1 MRPPWRGAR
10 AAAAV
15 AAAALAVLTVAC
27 QPEKTPTTPTT
38 AAPTTSSATVAPH
51 PLAPDSGFIAFGDA
65 GEVTLPYQ
73 QQVADQMRAWVSAGH
88 RVDALVEAGDD
99 VYPSGS
105 PAQFAA
111 ALDTPYAGLR
121 SPTRPLWVALGN
133 HDILGGNAGADQL
146 TYLGLPVLPYAKTL
160 TGVQILFLD
169 ANHPD
174 VAQRDWLE
182 ARLSEAGP
190 KLRVVVFH
198 QPAYSCGTTH
208 GSTQAVKDNW
218 VPTLEAHHVALVLNG
233 HEHLYERFKS
243 AGDVTYVV
251 TGGGGAALYPVGSCG
266 AVGLSEQHREAR
278 HHFVGIEITGSTLTL
293 TAVARTGEVLDTA
306 TIRRP

>member
-1 MRPPWRGAR
+1 MRPPWRASRGT
-10 AAAAV
+10 AV
-15 AAAALAVLTVAC
+15 IAAAALVLLAAAC
-27 QPEKTPTTPTT
+27 QSATTTPTT
-38 AAPTTSSATVAPH
+38 TAPPTTSSATVAPH

-73 QQVADQMRAWVSAGH
+73 QQVADQMLAWVSAGH

-99 VYPSGS
+99 VYPSGA
-105 PAQFAA
+105 PARFPA

-174 VAQRDWLE
+174 VDQRDWLE

-278 HHFVGIEITGSTLTL
+278 HHFVGIEITGTTLTL